1 VAHMARLAA
10 SADASPGAGAQEL
23 PEAQALAARILRAWG
38 SWEGRLDLP
47 ERHIHG
53 DLKISNVRF
62 AGAEATALIDLDTL
76 AHGTLDVEL
85 GDAMRS
91 WCNPAGEDASATE
104 VDLAV
109 FSALVQGYASTTRGD
124 VLAEERDALVAGFA
138 QIALEL
144 TARFLADALNER
156 YFGWDATRFAT
167 RGEHN
172 LLRARGQWALH
183 EAVMRARPT
192 LDRAVR
198 DAFAEAP

>member
-1 VAHMARLAA
+1 LYAPAARLAE
-10 SADASPGAGAQEL
+10 DVLRGAA
-23 PEAQALAARILRAWG
+23 ALEMVPAMRARH
-38 SWEGRLDLP
+38 S
-47 ERHIHG
+47 HG
-53 DLKISNVRF
+53 DLKISNLLFDADDRCVC
-62 AGAEATALIDLDTL
+62 LVDLDSVSQMPL
-76 AHGTLDVEL
+76 ALEL

-109 FSALVQGYASTTRGD
+109 FTALVQGYASTTRGD
-124 VLAEERDALVAGFA
+124 VLPEERDALVTGFA

-144 TARFLADALNER
+144 TARFLADALHER
-156 YFGWDATRFAT
+156 YFGWDAARFAT

>member
-1 VAHMARLAA
+1 MSVPVV
-10 SADASPGAGAQEL
+10 SN
-23 PEAQALAARILRAWG
+23 
-38 SWEGRLDLP
+38 GRV
-47 ERHIHG
+47 RRY
-53 DLKISNVRF
+53 SNVIARY
-62 AGAEATALIDLDTL
+62 
-76 AHGTLDVEL
+76 EL
-85 GDAMRS
+85 LGSKADHTHS
-91 WCNPAGEDASATE
+91 
-104 VDLAV
+104 
-109 FSALVQGYASTTRGD
+109 
-124 VLAEERDALVAGFA
+124 EELRPRLRDALVTGFA